1 MERTPGRR
9 RDVRGILADI
19 GRLDVWLD
27 VVLVVLTLAATARYL
42 DGHGLGDRAPVVLG
56 GATVLLACYAARPR
70 SGRWTTGRWPWTWC
84 LALVAIWF
92 VLVVLAP
99 SFAWL
104 AVPLSFVA
112 LRVLP
117 FAAAGAVIAFMTA
130 GVVVAWTLMQGD
142 VDLTVVT
149 GPVAVAWL
157 AVVAYRALERE
168 AASRQELVDELQEAQ
183 GNLAE
188 AQHRAGVLAER
199 ARLSREIHDSVAQ
212 ALSSINLLLQAAE
225 RSWTSRPDA
234 ARDQVTQAASTARDG
249 LDEVRRVVRD
259 LAPPELGAT
268 GSATALL
275 ATLRR
280 TCARAVRGTG
290 VRVDVHVDGA
300 PVDVTPEVATALLR
314 TARGALAN
322 VVEHAAAR
330 TATVSLTYQRDLV
343 SLDVRDDGSGF
354 DPGRATAAGPR
365 GRGLPGIRDRAE
377 QFGGTLAVETAP
389 GEGTA
394 LAFTIPLR
402 SADGHR

>member
-1 MERTPGRR
+1 MDAMPERR
-9 RDVRGILADI
+9 RGVRGILADI
-19 GRLDVWLD
+19 SRLDVWLD
-27 VVLVVLTLAATARYL
+27 VVLVVLTVASAARYV
-42 DGHGLGDRAPVVLG
+42 DGHGLGDRAPAVLG

-70 SGRWTTGRWPWTWC
+70 PGRWAPGPWPWTWC
-84 LALVAIWF
+84 LSLVAIWF

-117 FAAAGAVIAFMTA
+117 FAAAGAVIAFMT
-130 GVVVAWTLMQGD
+130 GSVVVAWTVMQGD
-142 VDLTVVT
+142 LDLTVVT
-149 GPVAVAWL
+149 GPIAVAWL

-168 AASRQELVDELQEAQ
+168 AASRQDLVNELQEAQ

-225 RSWTSRPDA
+225 QSWTSRPQA
-234 ARDQVTQAASTARDG
+234 ARDQVTQAASAARDG

-268 GSATALL
+268 GSGPALV

-280 TCARAVRGTG
+280 TCERAVRGTD
-290 VRVDVHVDGA
+290 VRVDVHVDGT
-300 PVDVTPEVATALLR
+300 PVDVPPEVATALLR
-314 TARGALAN
+314 TSRGALAN

-330 TATVSLTYQRDLV
+330 TATVSLTYQPDVV

-354 DPGRATAAGPR
+354 DPRRATATGPR
-365 GRGLPGIRDRAE
+365 GRGLAGIRDRAE
-377 QFGGTLAVETAP
+377 QFGGTLTVETAP

-394 LAFTIPLR
+394 LAFTIPLGG
-402 SADGHR
+402 SDGRR